1 MFAVVDFQNL
11 KVVHFKKFFWW
22 RTCQGKKNGHT
33 NYMLNYRMKDLSFQ
47 SIHFLGIWLLIIEN
61 VYGLIWASF
70 SSHKMCMKEENNKKR
85 NHLSFLKIRTKFW
98 WAFTP
103 EKFMFKN
110 WKWNQRSYAS
120 FLFIFLPCSTEYNQG
135 IFCMF
140 HCPNVG
146 KWHNSELKLPKYLLK
161 AK

>member
-1 MFAVVDFQNL
+1 
-11 KVVHFKKFFWW
+11 
-22 RTCQGKKNGHT
+22 
-33 NYMLNYRMKDLSFQ
+33 MLNHWMNDLLSHSF
-47 SIHFLGIWLLIIEN
+47 HFLVFWPLVFEN
-61 VYGLIWASF
+61 FYVLIWASYP
-70 SSHKMCMKEENNKKR
+70 SHKMCMKEENNKKR

-103 EKFMFKN
+103 LKFMFKN

>member
-1 MFAVVDFQNL
+1 MAHL
-11 KVVHFKKFFWW
+11 KKIFEEELVKVEN
-22 RTCQGKKNGHT
+22 GKWISPHIYYVKP
-33 NYMLNYRMKDLSFQ
+33 LNEWFIIPFISFSSLLA
-47 SIHFLGIWLLIIEN
+47 SIVFEN
-61 VYGLIWASF
+61 FYVLIWASYP
-70 SSHKMCMKEENNKKR
+70 SHKMCMKEENNKKS
-85 NHLSFLKIRTKFW
+85 NNLSFLKIRTKFW

-135 IFCMF
+135 IFCVF

-146 KWHNSELKLPKYLLK
+146 KWHNSESKLPKYLLK
-161 AK
+161 AE